1 MCGTITFVVIV
12 DCICLLQAKAILNI
26 DPRLQMGKKHEALLQ
41 EKFLVGIGKAEQV
54 RSSKTSKIRIRICKA
69 GSAGP
74 SR

>member
-1 MCGTITFVVIV
+1 MCETITFVVIV
-12 DCICLLQAKAILNI
+12 ECICLWQAKAILNI

-54 RSSKTSKIRIRICKA
+54 RSSKTIKIQFRICKA